1 MTIELLSAFVTGAM
15 LWLSIVVQQLHLD
28 KAGGTAFALSNR
40 DAPPADLP
48 PTPGRMLR
56 AVRNQ
61 TDVAAVWVALVVVQQ
76 ITGAGGALTY
86 WAAVAMIVS
95 RALYFPLYAIGITP
109 FRSLAWALFLVAAP
123 VLAVGTWMTVDV
135 GARPLGG

>member
-1 MTIELLSAFVTGAM
+1 MTIELLSVFVTGAM

-48 PTPGRMLR
+48 PAQHRMLR

-61 TDVAAVWVALVVVQQ
+61 TDVAAVWIALVVVQQ

-86 WAAVAMIVS
+86 WAAVAMIAS
-95 RALYFPLYAIGITP
+95 RALYFPLYAAGITP
-109 FRSLAWALFLVAAP
+109 FRSFAWALFLIAAP
-123 VLAVGTWMTVDV
+123 AFAVGTWLTMDAT
-135 GARPLGG
+135 PLLTGG